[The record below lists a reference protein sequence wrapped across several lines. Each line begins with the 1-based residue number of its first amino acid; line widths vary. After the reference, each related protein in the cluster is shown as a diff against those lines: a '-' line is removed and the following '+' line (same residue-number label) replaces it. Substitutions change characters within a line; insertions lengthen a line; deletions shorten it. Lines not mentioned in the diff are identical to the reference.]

1 MKLSAVTDLTS
12 TAPNVSRKGKTVD
25 AAKQFEALLIGQM
38 LKSMRESG
46 SGWLGSG
53 EDQAAESAMGMA
65 EEHFAQALS
74 SSGGFGLAST
84 IQHGLETPKH
94 PSKTPAKKLQ
104 D

>member
-1 MKLSAVTDLTS
+1 MKIPMVMDLPSLPEKSA
-12 TAPNVSRKGKTVD
+12 PKGKAVD

-65 EEHFAQALS
+65 EEHFAAALS
-74 SSGGFGLAST
+74 ASGGFGLTAD
-84 IQHGLETPKH
+84 IQRGLAAAPHVKN
-94 PSKTPAKKLQ
+94 SMIGK
-104 D
+104 

>member
-1 MKLSAVTDLTS
+1 MKISAVSDLTA
-12 TAPNVSRKGKTVD
+12 APATPAKGKAVE
-25 AAKQFEALLIGQM
+25 AAKQFEALMIGQM

-74 SSGGFGLAST
+74 ASGGFGLASM
-84 IQHGLETPKH
+84 IQHGLETDKH
-94 PSKTPAKKLQ
+94 SQKLQ